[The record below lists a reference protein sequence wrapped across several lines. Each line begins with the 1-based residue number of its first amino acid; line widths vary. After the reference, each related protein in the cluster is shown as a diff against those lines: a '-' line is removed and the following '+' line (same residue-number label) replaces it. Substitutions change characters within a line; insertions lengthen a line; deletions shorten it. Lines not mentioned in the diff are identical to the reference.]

1 MSIHIFGIRHHGP
14 GSGYALLQALETL
27 QPDAILVEG
36 PPDGDGVLPL
46 LVHPEMK
53 PPVALIVY
61 RSDLPRQ
68 AVYYPFAVFSP
79 EWQALQYGLTHGVAV
94 RFMDLPQTHQFGL
107 TALTADIPEDPN
119 LISTSPSQI
128 YTQEIQ
134 FDPLGWLGKAA
145 GYPDGESW
153 WEDVIEQRQD
163 STDLFTAILEAMT
176 VLRQEIPP
184 LADPIEAKREAY
196 MRKIIRTAQKEGFE
210 KIAVVCGAWHAPVL
224 AEVKNQK
231 SKSSNREKAQEKRP
245 EYSLHSPLSTSVSSM
260 PLPTPQEDNTLLKG
274 MPKIKVEV
282 TWIPWTYSRLSYQSG
297 YGAGIKS
304 PGWYDHLWH
313 SKVENRDGA
322 DFEDKLSMGG
332 EVFALNQPRQNLQN
346 SCPTSHSDL
355 VIRWMIKVAQLLREE
370 GLDASP
376 ANLIDAVRL
385 AESLAGLRD
394 RTLPG
399 LPELN
404 EATQTVLCFGS
415 DIPMGLIRDKLI
427 VGERLGAVPDET
439 PMVPLQQDLQRLQ
452 KRLRMP
458 AEATEKVYEL
468 DLRKEND
475 LARSQLLHRLNLL
488 AIPWGILSQKT
499 TGQGTFKEK
508 WRVRWQPEFAVKLI
522 EAGIWGN
529 TIVDAATALSCNLS
543 DGISELPGLTRLLNL
558 VLLADLPDAVAYLMN
573 PLQNKVAVTS
583 DVAHLMGALP
593 PLANILRYGNVRHQ
607 DRNIIRHVVDGL
619 VARICIGLPGCCY
632 SLDDD
637 AATKI
642 YQLCHQVNSAISLL
656 SNPDYKTAWHKTLT
670 QLANIPIIHG
680 LLSGYSCRLLLD
692 GNIWN
697 TEEVSRRMGLALS
710 LANQPAQSG
719 AWIEGFLTGSGLLL
733 IHDAKLWQV
742 LDNWVT
748 QLKGDTFITLLP
760 LLRRTFATF
769 SLGEKRQIGAQV
781 KRGDLTQVGK
791 IVETDRD
798 CDRLSNDTAP
808 HRADTVLPIL
818 AQLLGLTSPTST

>member
-1 MSIHIFGIRHHGP
+1 M
-14 GSGYALLQALETL
+14 
-27 QPDAILVEG
+27 
-36 PPDGDGVLPL
+36 
-46 LVHPEMK
+46 
-53 PPVALIVY
+53 
-61 RSDLPRQ
+61 
-68 AVYYPFAVFSP
+68 
-79 EWQALQYGLTHGVAV
+79 
-94 RFMDLPQTHQFGL
+94 
-107 TALTADIPEDPN
+107 
-119 LISTSPSQI
+119 
-128 YTQEIQ
+128 
-134 FDPLGWLGKAA
+134 
-145 GYPDGESW
+145 
-153 WEDVIEQRQD
+153 
-163 STDLFTAILEAMT
+163 
-176 VLRQEIPP
+176 
-184 LADPIEAKREAY
+184 
-196 MRKIIRTAQKEGFE
+196 
-210 KIAVVCGAWHAPVL
+210 
-224 AEVKNQK
+224 
-231 SKSSNREKAQEKRP
+231 
-245 EYSLHSPLSTSVSSM
+245 
-260 PLPTPQEDNTLLKG
+260 
-274 MPKIKVEV
+274 
-282 TWIPWTYSRLSYQSG
+282 
-297 YGAGIKS
+297 
-304 PGWYDHLWH
+304 
-313 SKVENRDGA
+313 
-322 DFEDKLSMGG
+322 
-332 EVFALNQPRQNLQN
+332 
-346 SCPTSHSDL
+346 
-355 VIRWMIKVAQLLREE
+355 
-370 GLDASP
+370 
-376 ANLIDAVRL
+376 
-385 AESLAGLRD
+385 
-394 RTLPG
+394 
-399 LPELN
+399 
-404 EATQTVLCFGS
+404 
-415 DIPMGLIRDKLI
+415 
-427 VGERLGAVPDET
+427 
-439 PMVPLQQDLQRLQ
+439 
-452 KRLRMP
+452 
-458 AEATEKVYEL
+458 
-468 DLRKEND
+468 
-475 LARSQLLHRLNLL
+475 
-488 AIPWGILSQKT
+488 
-499 TGQGTFKEK
+499 
-508 WRVRWQPEFAVKLI
+508 
-522 EAGIWGN
+522 
-529 TIVDAATALSCNLS
+529 SCNLS